1 MARRVFYSFHYKPD
15 NWRVSQVRNIG
26 AIDGNKPASD
36 NDWETVTKG
45 GDKEIE
51 KWIADQMHG
60 RSCIV
65 VLIGSKTA
73 GRKWINHEI
82 VKGWD
87 AGKGVLGVHIH
98 GLKDSDGD
106 SSSKG
111 SNLLITSHTG
121 PVGRSFPRLLRF
133 MTHLTQRVLTSTIT
147 SRKIWIR
154 GSKRL
159 SKSGIPIELGRS
171 FVVARPRATKIHQ
184 RLWQ

>member
-1 MARRVFYSFHYKPD
+1 MARCVFYSFHYKPD

-106 SSSKG
+106 TSSKG
-111 SNLLITSHTG
+111 ANPFDSITHGASGKKLSSIVKVYDPPYTLSTDVYDHIKKNLDSWIEKAIEIRDSN
-121 PVGRSFPRLLRF
+121 
-133 MTHLTQRVLTSTIT
+133 
-147 SRKIWIR
+147 
-154 GSKRL
+154 
-159 SKSGIPIELGRS
+159 
-171 FVVARPRATKIHQ
+171 
-184 RLWQ
+184 